1 MRHFLLLDALAEGAA
16 CTFLFI
22 IRYHL
27 LILKA
32 FIACFQMIGN
42 GISGFFRFLFTDSES
57 KETAEELQ
65 RRREQDLEN
74 IRRYYGKK

>member
-1 MRHFLLLDALAEGAA
+1 MRHFLLLDELAEGAA
-16 CTFLFI
+16 CTFVFI

-27 LILKA
+27 FILKA
-32 FIACFQMIGN
+32 FIACFKMLGA
-42 GISGFFRFLFTDSES
+42 GISRFFRFLFTDSEN
-57 KETAEELQ
+57 KETPEELQ